1 MLRPENVTL
10 LRQNGRLFWLNRDP
24 ADLVPTEDRP
34 LADTEAKIKRLYL
47 EREPVYRAAADVIID
62 VKGTP
67 SQIADEIEVK
77 R

>member
-1 MLRPENVTL
+1 MK
-10 LRQNGRLFWLNRDP
+10 Q
-24 ADLVPTEDRP
+24 
-34 LADTEAKIKRLYL
+34 LYL

-67 SQIADEIEVK
+67 AQIADEIERK